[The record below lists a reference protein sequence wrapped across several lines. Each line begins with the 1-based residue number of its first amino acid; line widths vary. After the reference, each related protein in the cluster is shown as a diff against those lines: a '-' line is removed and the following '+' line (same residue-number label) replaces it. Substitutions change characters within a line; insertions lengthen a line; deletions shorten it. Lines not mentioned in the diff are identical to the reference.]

1 MSTAQKKKPFVSIR
15 QNLVPEQQD
24 LIMNAFPEV
33 TVHFNPSSQEAH
45 SLAAAF
51 RALETDIL
59 MTRIGRHN
67 AVVDIGGNWL
77 SHVLRGHVNVHS
89 CCPELSLRDSAR
101 DLSRFL
107 GLFQSLGREVRPHV
121 APAIEKF
128 CDRPNEVVCN
138 LKAEDCF
145 HPATYGLAIQSVYDV
160 GLSNLGKA
168 MASHGLSE
176 LYGTFIFT
184 PAVLQQTSGLIEPLG
199 VVFSRTDDSISFS
212 FVGDPSQGYTHSW
225 SDYRAL
231 VTSSHVSHNGRKYF
245 YELMENRNGIQFF
258 KLSAPAN
265 VLGRV
270 NFTFHRQWSMKF
282 FDHLAIRVFDFSP
295 GPAAVNDLT
304 LSTVIVP
311 SKFFSDLMAYSYGLS
326 EEKLTRDNVY
336 AYCRSRN
343 VRLVINGV
351 NMTLPEPIDWHDLAR
366 LSTVVYLHTV
376 AVRFSQNQV
385 IDRVRT
391 NQRALRTRSL
401 LLAHPEDPELLSAAT
416 ALASDPSVP
425 SSPFP
430 WFHALLNF
438 LTRKKTLSPE
448 ELAARLPV
456 AEELL
461 LTFSSLPIQQTFSD
475 WFIES
480 HDFSPP
486 SLTVP
491 SPEDAQAGANSSAA
505 HLCVSPLTPSNPAPA
520 NNPSSSHPTD
530 DLSSVPTSSGDTSL
544 QRLSDLASYYAAELS
559 QVTGEATFWYNG
571 SIPSLRPDTFALQT
585 KYLLSSHS
593 VRVFSRTSSGDYIT
607 SSSNSPRYDYL
618 FDGDKLVVPAYNS
631 VLDDFSRC
639 SVSDTKRKFLI
650 GLPSLILFQSQ
661 KKLSVLESLDL
672 TSCASSYTLVEG
684 VPGCGKT
691 TELISRSDS
700 RDLILTVTRST
711 AEEIRARL
719 PTDKRSMEVRTLDSY
734 ILNSQK
740 NYDVV
745 WLDEALMLH
754 PGEIDFVALLSKA
767 STIYLYGDSHQLGFI
782 PRVSGYHLSYNI
794 TTSVSSIELRSL
806 SYRCPLD
813 VATLF
818 SPVYSTKFFS
828 TSPVINSIRIL
839 NIANLSAV
847 PSIPDVKY
855 LVFTQEEK
863 QTLAPKYPNV
873 NTIHEVQGQTFSKVF
888 LVRVRATRLALYD
901 SEPHHLVALTR
912 HKISFVY
919 YTTVPDDSLS
929 KTLKSVSADLSLR
942 ADSSS
947 SAAHSKTVS
956 LDTYLGLPSAPD
968 HEPSTSAPT
977 TTRTSGPSSVHGSHS
992 TVSSADLLARFNALA
1007 DGSESSS
1014 LSNDPDIAHI
1024 KPSIPTNVTPVSS
1037 DSALAPST
1045 VPSASPSPYDVT
1057 DLRSKASRLADAM
1070 YARRTRYAYPSSVPP
1085 RASRNAVASSVTL
1098 PIRPFVPLPD
1108 AAFNSDSSSD
1118 SIADDI
1124 IVPSPSLA
1132 ASFSS
1137 RILSTLSRPYPSRK
1151 SITRIMKT
1159 DVSDDSSD
1167 SEDDEGDSPDSP
1179 AISALVPSAKN
1190 TSPVSSS
1197 AGPRDITASFLPS
1210 SLVHGVPSFWP
1221 LTPSS
1226 SEPSSSFPV
1235 IPARAKYLP
1244 VSSSRRFMISCGLKQ
1259 LISNI
1264 ALCYSS
1270 SPSVVVAA
1278 FILAFL
1284 TDRLTALS
1292 TTSVVLARISKHK
1305 PSTPGIHTPSF
1316 SLPSPTFFNFAS
1328 PVVRQFQLP
1337 ISTPARSRVAD
1348 LASSI
1353 LGSDYP
1359 TDRSLQSV
1367 VWKPVAE
1374 IHPEFSNLEYSV
1386 VPPHTTDVL
1395 CALQTATDL
1404 IFPGAS
1410 TMMNLSDEYDLEHS
1424 DLTLNLH
1431 DVSVDLSKSFNSV
1444 PRDISSKA
1452 LYLPVL
1458 RTAQPLDRPRTQRQ
1472 ALVGLVKRNMNA
1484 PELSLP
1490 ANYTKLSTEVISKFL
1505 STFCIPGAASL
1516 LKEYQSQPV
1525 NLTRDMV
1532 VEWAATFSDQQ
1543 LRAHRDNIDTS
1554 FLSSIAS
1561 YSLMIKKEPKNKLEP
1576 MGYMEYLPLHNIV
1589 YHAREVNAIYSSV
1602 FRLLFERFQSILRPD
1617 VYCHLR
1623 KSISSLDAHLNAHLH
1638 PRYNYDHAE
1647 VDFSKFD
1654 KSQTLFCHLVEMEF
1668 FSMLGLDSTLLDL
1681 WRAGHQ
1687 TTSAMSFLNGIKA
1700 YFLFQR
1706 KTGDSTTC
1714 FGNTLISMMSLSWVF
1729 QDLKFFAAYFVGDDS
1744 IFFLPA
1750 GSTAKLNATSLI
1762 RDLGYV
1768 FNLEAKLILQDHA
1781 YFCSSFLVRTAT
1793 RYVCVPDPVKRLER
1807 LGRPVPISDS
1817 TLRERFTSLA
1827 DLCKPL
1833 DDYSVYAPLSE
1844 SVSRRYN
1851 LKFDLEFLFL
1861 ALHRVSTHYKDFK
1874 TLFVANPDYA
1884 LSATDSR
1891 HSSDFSLDKDSDSD
1905 QNDRRF

>member
-1 MSTAQKKKPFVSIR
+1 MSTTQKKKPFVSIR

-59 MTRIGRHN
+59 MTRVGRHN
-67 AVVDIGGNWL
+67 SVVDIGGNWL

-107 GLFQSLGREVRPHV
+107 GLFQSLGREIRPHV

-128 CDRPNEVVCN
+128 CERPNEIVCN

-160 GLSNLGKA
+160 GLANLGKA

-184 PAVLQQTSGLIEPLG
+184 PAVLQQTSGLIEALG
-199 VVFSRTDDSISFS
+199 VVFSRTEDSISFS

-265 VLGRV
+265 VAGRV

-295 GPAAVNDLT
+295 GPASINDLS

-385 IDRVRT
+385 IDRVRA

-401 LLAHPEDPELLSAAT
+401 LLAHPDDPDLLSAAT
-416 ALASDPSVP
+416 ALAVDPSTP
-425 SSPFP
+425 STPFP

-438 LTRKKTLSPE
+438 LTRRKTLSAE
-448 ELAARLPV
+448 QLAARLPV
-456 AEELL
+456 AEDLL
-461 LTFSSLPIQQTFSD
+461 LTFSALPIQQTFSE

-480 HDFSPP
+480 HDLAPP

-491 SPEDAQAGANSSAA
+491 SPEDAQAGSNASAA
-505 HLCVSPLTPSNPAPA
+505 LLSASSPGPDPAR
-520 NNPSSSHPTD
+520 SSDHP
-530 DLSSVPTSSGDTSL
+530 LSSPSEGLSTVPTSSGDTSL
-544 QRLSDLASYYAAELS
+544 HRLSDLASYYAAELS
-559 QVTGEATFWYNG
+559 QVTGEASFWYNG
-571 SIPSLRPDTFALQT
+571 SIPSLRPDTFNLQT

-593 VRVFSRTSSGDYIT
+593 VRVFSRTASGDYIT
-607 SSSNSPRYDYL
+607 SPSNSPRYDYL
-618 FDGDKLVVPAYNS
+618 FDGDQLVVPSYNL

-639 SVSDTKRKFLI
+639 SVPGTKKKFLI
-650 GLPSLILFQSQ
+650 GLPSLVLFQSQ
-661 KKLSVLESLDL
+661 KKLSVLESTDL
-672 TSCASSYTLVEG
+672 TACSSSYTLVEG

-691 TELISRSDS
+691 TELISRSS
-700 RDLILTVTRST
+700 PRDLILTVTRST
-711 AEEIRARL
+711 AEEIRSRL
-719 PTDKRSMEVRTLDSY
+719 PSDKHSTEVRTIDSY

-740 NYDVV
+740 KYDIV

-754 PGEIDFVALLSKA
+754 PGEIDFVALLSRA
-767 STIYLYGDSHQLGFI
+767 STIFLYGDSHQLGFI

-818 SPVYSTKFFS
+818 SPVYSTGFFS
-828 TSPVINSIRIL
+828 TSTVLNSIRVL
-839 NIANLSAV
+839 NVANLSAV
-847 PSIPDVKY
+847 PALPDVKY

-873 NTIHEVQGQTFSKVF
+873 NTVHEVQGQTFSKVF

-901 SEPHHLVALTR
+901 SAPHHLVALTR
-912 HKISFVY
+912 HKLSFVY

-929 KTLKSVSADLSLR
+929 KILKNVTADLSLR
-942 ADSSS
+942 ADPS
-947 SAAHSKTVS
+947 SASQHSKTVS
-956 LDTYLGLPSAPD
+956 LDAYLGLPPAPTHD
-968 HEPSTSAPT
+968 PSPRTVPSSSSSTSD
-977 TTRTSGPSSVHGSHS
+977 PSPLHGSHS

-1007 DGSESSS
+1007 DDPNPSESSQVAQTTEE
-1014 LSNDPDIAHI
+1014 LSCGP
-1024 KPSIPTNVTPVSS
+1024 PLPPTSSPVI
-1037 DSALAPST
+1037 SAD
-1045 VPSASPSPYDVT
+1045 SPSCKVVPHDVT
-1057 DLRSKASRLADAM
+1057 DIRSKASRLADAM
-1070 YARRTRYAYPSSVPP
+1070 YARRTRYAYPTSTPARSS
-1085 RASRNAVASSVTL
+1085 RDAVTASVTL
-1098 PIRPFVPLPD
+1098 PIKPFVPLPD
-1108 AAFNSDSSSD
+1108 AAFNSDSSTD
-1118 SIADDI
+1118 SICDDI
-1124 IVPSPSLA
+1124 TIPTPHPA
-1132 ASFSS
+1132 IAFSN
-1137 RILSTLSRPYPSRK
+1137 RIISTLSRPYPSRK
-1151 SITRIMKT
+1151 SITRILRP

-1167 SEDDEGDSPDSP
+1167 SDSDEPPTDPRMNSSSSSTRNEP
-1179 AISALVPSAKN
+1179 LVPPS
-1190 TSPVSSS
+1190 TGLREVT
-1197 AGPRDITASFLPS
+1197 AGFLPS
-1210 SLVHGVPSFWP
+1210 SLVHSVSPLVSVPAYLNDLPNPNPVPS
-1221 LTPSS
+1221 
-1226 SEPSSSFPV
+1226 V
-1235 IPARAKYLP
+1235 RRVYLP
-1244 VSSSRRFMISCGLKQ
+1244 GSTSRRFLISCGVSQ
-1259 LISNI
+1259 LISNV

-1270 SPSVVVAA
+1270 SPSFVVAA
-1278 FILAFL
+1278 FVLAFL
-1284 TDRLTALS
+1284 TERFAALPIS
-1292 TTSVVLARISKHK
+1292 TFPSMRTSKRATLI
-1305 PSTPGIHTPSF
+1305 PGIHTPIF
-1316 SLPSPTFFNFAS
+1316 ALPSTTSFNFS
-1328 PVVRQFQLP
+1328 TQLVRQFQEP
-1337 ISTPARSRVAD
+1337 VPTPARARVAD
-1348 LASSI
+1348 LATSV
-1353 LGSDYP
+1353 LGADYP
-1359 TDRSLQSV
+1359 TDRSSHSLI
-1367 VWKPVAE
+1367 WKPVAE
-1374 IHPEFSNLEYSV
+1374 VHPEFSNLEYSV
-1386 VPPHTTDVL
+1386 VPPHSTDVL
-1395 CALQTATDL
+1395 CALQTAADL

-1410 TMMNLSDEYDLEHS
+1410 TFMNLSDEYDLEHS
-1424 DLTLNLH
+1424 DLTLSVH
-1431 DVSVDLSKSFNSV
+1431 DISVDLSKSFNSV
-1444 PRDISSKA
+1444 PRDIISKA

-1490 ANYTKLSTEVISKFL
+1490 ADYTKLSARVISKFL
-1505 STFCIPGAASL
+1505 LTFCVPGAASK
-1516 LKEYQSQPV
+1516 LKEYQSRPV

-1532 VEWAATFSDQQ
+1532 IEWAATFSDQQ

-1554 FLSSIAS
+1554 TLSTIAS

-1602 FRLLFERFQSILRPD
+1602 FRLLFERFQTLLRPD

-1623 KSISSLDAHLNAHLH
+1623 KSIASLDAHLNAHLH
-1638 PRYNYDHAE
+1638 PRYDYDHAE

-1729 QDLKFFAAYFVGDDS
+1729 PEFNFSAAYFVGDDS
-1744 IFFLPA
+1744 IFFFTL
-1750 GSTAKLNATSLI
+1750 
-1762 RDLGYV
+1762 
-1768 FNLEAKLILQDHA
+1768 
-1781 YFCSSFLVRTAT
+1781 
-1793 RYVCVPDPVKRLER
+1793 RYSQETERYIFDPRPRVCVQ
-1807 LGRPVPISDS
+1807 
-1817 TLRERFTSLA
+1817 LRG
-1827 DLCKPL
+1827 
-1833 DDYSVYAPLSE
+1833 
-1844 SVSRRYN
+1844 
-1851 LKFDLEFLFL
+1851 
-1861 ALHRVSTHYKDFK
+1861 
-1874 TLFVANPDYA
+1874 
-1884 LSATDSR
+1884 
-1891 HSSDFSLDKDSDSD
+1891 
-1905 QNDRRF
+1905 